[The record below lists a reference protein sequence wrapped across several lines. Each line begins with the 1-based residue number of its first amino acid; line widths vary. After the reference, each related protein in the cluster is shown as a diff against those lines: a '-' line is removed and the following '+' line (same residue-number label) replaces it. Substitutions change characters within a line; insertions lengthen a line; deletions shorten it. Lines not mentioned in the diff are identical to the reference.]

1 MRNASIY
8 IDPGSGLND
17 AYLPNGVLISVEN
30 RSISGL
36 KHKCSNARF
45 FDCSIHSVSTWF
57 DQDSSDSV

>member
-1 MRNASIY
+1 MRNTSIY

-45 FDCSIHSVSTWF
+45 FDCSIHSVST
-57 DQDSSDSV
+57 